1 MAGTAGADMCQPPS
15 IFVQTGRNVS
25 VTIRTFSHLRWPQTT
40 RDGGAVQLK
49 VHGCLLAVQRRCR
62 ASTATAAAVGWPV
75 DSQLWVPTARARG
88 AAASDRAAQADGCRT
103 AQAWGGGE
111 VWEQRT
117 SNTSDAGTTRLDGRE
132 GNGASAPHHAVRCGK
147 ACGGGRGRG
156 GWVRG

>member
-25 VTIRTFSHLRWPQTT
+25 VTISTFSHLRWPQTT

-49 VHGCLLAVQRRCR
+49 LHGCLLAVQRRCR

-75 DSQLWVPTARARG
+75 DSPLWVPTARARG

-103 AQAWGGGE
+103 AQAWGGGG
-111 VWEQRT
+111 VGAADQQHVRRGHHT
-117 SNTSDAGTTRLDGRE
+117 IGRE
-132 GNGASAPHHAVRCGK
+132 RRKWCECSAP
-147 ACGGGRGRG
+147 RGRIWKG
-156 GWVRG
+156 VRRG